1 MIVNAVRSPNLD
13 MVSGMLPVFT
23 IMSITG
29 CPTICLPYSG
39 GDCLRR
45 IGTSIIVCS
54 EDPETMDND
63 SLHILRVLFQERG
76 IDAYQLHVATKIPPS
91 TLYTVLESNRKEGRV
106 IRNGLVYSLTPAGEK
121 YLASFLEKELIRPS
135 VSFKSVPEQYAG
147 AKASKDDVSV
157 LNDIQ

>member
-1 MIVNAVRSPNLD
+1 
-13 MVSGMLPVFT
+13 
-23 IMSITG
+23 
-29 CPTICLPYSG
+29 
-39 GDCLRR
+39 
-45 IGTSIIVCS
+45 
-54 EDPETMDND
+54 MDND

-106 IRNGLVYSLTPAGEK
+106 IRNGWVYSLTPAGEK

-135 VSFKSVPEQYAG
+135 VSFKSVPEKYAG